1 VRRIG
6 TDAVVVAALLALA
19 LSPIAADAQRTSAVP
34 KIGVIRTPPSSDAPY
49 RAFLQGLGELG
60 YVEGKTI
67 LIEYR
72 WGEPRQYPEFAR
84 ELIRA
89 NVDIIFAPNPQ
100 GIQAAR
106 QATSTIPIVFAV
118 GGDPVRTGV
127 AASLARPGG
136 NATGLTALG
145 SDLGGKRLELLKE
158 IVPALSRVAVL
169 WNPAVPDKQVELAQM
184 EAPARKMGLQLQSAE
199 ARGPEEFERAFT
211 SILNGRAQAMITLG
225 EPLMY
230 GHRALLLEFVAKNRM
245 PAIFN
250 WRDFVEAGAL
260 IGYGPSISDLY
271 RRAAT
276 YVHKI
281 LKGAKP
287 GELPIEEPKTFEL
300 VINLRTAKAL
310 GLTIPSSVLVRADH
324 IIE

>member
-1 VRRIG
+1 MTRSAIRAVLLG
-6 TDAVVVAALLALA
+6 VVVALL
-19 LSPIAADAQRTSAVP
+19 SSVPCDAQRTSAVP
-34 KIGVIRTPPSSDAPY
+34 KIGVMRTPPSSDVPY
-49 RAFLQGLGELG
+49 RAFLQGLAELG

-72 WGEPRQYPEFAR
+72 WGDPRQFPEFAR
-84 ELIRA
+84 ELVRL
-89 NVDIIFAPNPQ
+89 NVDLIFAPNPQ

-106 QATSTIPIVFAV
+106 QATTTIPIVFAV

-136 NATGLTALG
+136 NVTGLTALG

-158 IVPALSRVAVL
+158 LVPGLSRVAVL
-169 WNPAVPDKQVELAQM
+169 WNPAVPDKVVELSEM
-184 EAPARKMGLQLQSAE
+184 EGPARKLGLQLQSAE
-199 ARGPEEFERAFT
+199 ARGPEDFEKAFT
-211 SILNGRAQAMITLG
+211 RIVNGRAQAMIVLG

-230 GHRALLLEFVAKNRM
+230 GHRPLLLDFVTKNRL

-260 IGYGPSISDLY
+260 IGYGPSIPDLY

-287 GELPIEEPKTFEL
+287 GDLPIDEARQFEL
-300 VINLRTAKAL
+300 IVNLRTAKAL
-310 GLTIPSSVLVRADH
+310 GLAIPPSVLARADQV
-324 IIE
+324 IE

>member
-1 VRRIG
+1 VTRIRLA
-6 TDAVVVAALLALA
+6 AVVLCVVVGVALA
-19 LSPIAADAQRTSAVP
+19 PLPADAQRAGAVP

-60 YVEGKTI
+60 YVEGKSI

-72 WGEPRQYPEFAR
+72 WGEPRQFPEHAR
-84 ELIRA
+84 ELVRL
-89 NVDIIFAPNPQ
+89 NVELIFAPNPQ
-100 GIQAAR
+100 AIQAAK

-136 NATGLTALG
+136 TATGLTALG
-145 SDLGGKRLELLKE
+145 SELGGKRLELLKE
-158 IVPALSRVAVL
+158 IVPGLARVAVL
-169 WNPAVPDKQVELAQM
+169 WNSAVPDKQVELAQM
-184 EAPARKMGLQLQSAE
+184 EAPARKLGLQLQPAE
-199 ARGPEEFERAFT
+199 ARGLEEFERAFT
-211 SILNGRAQAMITLG
+211 SIVNGRAQAMITLG

-230 GHRALLLEFVAKNRM
+230 SHRALLLEFAAKHRL

-250 WRDFVEAGAL
+250 WREFVEAGAL

-287 GELPIEEPKTFEL
+287 GELPIEEAKTFEL
-300 VINLRTAKAL
+300 VINLRTARAL
-310 GLTIPSSVLVRADH
+310 GLTIPPSVLVRADH